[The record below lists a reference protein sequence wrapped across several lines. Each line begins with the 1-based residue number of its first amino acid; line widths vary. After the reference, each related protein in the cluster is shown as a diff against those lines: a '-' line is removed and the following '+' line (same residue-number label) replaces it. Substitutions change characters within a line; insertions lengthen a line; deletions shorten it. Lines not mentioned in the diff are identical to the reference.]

1 MALAARG
8 SPIGCFRRERQV
20 SWRVTSKRAG
30 FQVLKPRRAGGTI
43 VGRSSLAYGV
53 QSSLPLF
60 EGGEREAA
68 QAARKPET
76 DKRVVAGAIA
86 TREFVAGD
94 AIHTTSTPYVP
105 TIENVRVTNYA

>member
-1 MALAARG
+1 
-8 SPIGCFRRERQV
+8 V

-30 FQVLKPRRAGGTI
+30 FQVLKPRRAGGVI

-68 QAARKPET
+68 QVARKPEI
-76 DKRVVAGAIA
+76 DKRVVAGTVAL
-86 TREFVAGD
+86 REIVEGQKVKSIDVAF
-94 AIHTTSTPYVP
+94 VP
-105 TIENVRVTNYA
+105 TVANVKVKNYA